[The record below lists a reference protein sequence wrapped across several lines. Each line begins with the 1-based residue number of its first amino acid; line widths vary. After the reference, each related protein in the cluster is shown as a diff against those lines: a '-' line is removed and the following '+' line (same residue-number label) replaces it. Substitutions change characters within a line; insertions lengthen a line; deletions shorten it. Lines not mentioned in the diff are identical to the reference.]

1 MSELKDRLM
10 ADIKTAMKEKDTMK
24 KGVINLLRAGLQNE
38 SLELKRELTKEEEI
52 KIVQRELKQTKQ
64 SLEEG
69 QKANREDI
77 VEAEKAKI
85 AIVES
90 YLPKQM
96 NVEEVKE
103 LIASLGISKDA
114 SMGQTIGV
122 VMKEVAGR
130 AEGKTVSQAVKEY
143 LQN

>member
-24 KGVINLLRAGLQNE
+24 KGVINLLRAGIQNE
-38 SLELKRELTKEEEI
+38 SLELKRELTHEEEI

-103 LIASLGISKDA
+103 LITSLGISKDA

-143 LQN
+143 LQD

>member
-10 ADIKTAMKEKDTMK
+10 ADIRTAMKEKDTMK

-38 SLELKRELTKEEEI
+38 SIELKRELTKEEEI

-64 SLEEG
+64 SLDEG
-69 QKANREDI
+69 LKANREDI

-103 LIASLGISKDA
+103 LIASLGISKEA

>member
-1 MSELKDRLM
+1 MSELKSRLM

-38 SLELKRELTKEEEI
+38 ELELKRELTPEEEI

-69 QKANREDI
+69 QKADREDI

-96 NVEEVKE
+96 NVDEVKE
-103 LIASLGISKDA
+103 LIASLGVSKDTP
-114 SMGQTIGV
+114 MGQAIGA

-143 LQN
+143 LQS

>member
-1 MSELKDRLM
+1 MSELKERLM

-38 SLELKRELTKEEEI
+38 SLELKRELTQEEEI

-69 QKANREDI
+69 QKADRQDI

-85 AIVES
+85 QIIET

-96 NVEEVKE
+96 DVEEVKE
-103 LIASLGISKDA
+103 LIASLGIEKDA
-114 SMGQTIGV
+114 NMGQTIGV

>member
-10 ADIKTAMKEKDTMK
+10 ADMKTAMKEKNQMK

-38 SLELKRELTKEEEI
+38 QLELKRELTEEEEI

-64 SLEEG
+64 SLEEA
-69 QKANREDI
+69 QKADRQDI
-77 VEAEKAKI
+77 VEAEQAKI
-85 AIVES
+85 VIIEE

-96 NVEEVKE
+96 NVEEVKD
-103 LIASLGISKDA
+103 LISSLGIAKDTP
-114 SMGQTIGV
+114 MGQAIGT

-143 LQN
+143 LQG

>member
-1 MSELKDRLM
+1 MSELRDRLM
-10 ADIKTAMKEKDTMK
+10 ADIRTAMKEKDTMK

-38 SLELKRELTKEEEI
+38 SLDLKRELTIEEEI

-103 LIASLGISKDA
+103 LIASLGIPTDA

>member
-10 ADIKTAMKEKDTMK
+10 ADIRTAMKEKDTMK

-38 SLELKRELTKEEEI
+38 SIELKRELTKEEEI

-64 SLEEG
+64 SLDEG

>member
-10 ADIKTAMKEKDTMK
+10 ADIRTAMKEKDTMK

-38 SLELKRELTKEEEI
+38 SIELKRELTKEEEI

-64 SLEEG
+64 SLDEG
-69 QKANREDI
+69 LKANREDI

>member
-10 ADIKTAMKEKDTMK
+10 ADIKKAMKEKDTMK

-38 SLELKRELTKEEEI
+38 ELELKRELTPEEEI

-64 SLEEG
+64 SLDEG
-69 QKANREDI
+69 QKANRDDI
-77 VEAEKAKI
+77 VEAEKAKVV
-85 AIVES
+85 IVES

-103 LIASLGISKDA
+103 LISSMGIAKDA
-114 SMGQTIGV
+114 SMGQTIGT
-122 VMKEVAGR
+122 VMKEAAGR

-143 LQN
+143 LQA

>member
-1 MSELKDRLM
+1 MSELKERLM

>member
-1 MSELKDRLM
+1 M

-38 SLELKRELTKEEEI
+38 SLELKRELTQEEEI

-69 QKANREDI
+69 QKADRQDI

-85 AIVES
+85 QIIET

-96 NVEEVKE
+96 DVEEVKE
-103 LIASLGISKDA
+103 LIASLGIEKDA
-114 SMGQTIGV
+114 NMGQTIGV

>member
-1 MSELKDRLM
+1 MSQLKDRLM
-10 ADIKTAMKEKDTMK
+10 ADMKTAMKEKDQMK

-38 SLELKRELTKEEEI
+38 ALELKRELTEEEEI

-96 NVEEVKE
+96 SVEEVKE
-103 LIASLGISKDA
+103 LIGTLGISKDTP
-114 SMGQTIGV
+114 MGQAIGV

-143 LQN
+143 LQA

>member
-10 ADIKTAMKEKDTMK
+10 ADIRTAMKEKDTMK

-38 SLELKRELTKEEEI
+38 SIELKRELTKEEEI

-64 SLEEG
+64 SLDEG
-69 QKANREDI
+69 LKANREDI

-103 LIASLGISKDA
+103 LIASLGISEDA

>member
-10 ADIKTAMKEKDTMK
+10 ADMKTAMKEKNQMK

-38 SLELKRELTKEEEI
+38 QLELKRELTEEEEI

-64 SLEEG
+64 SLEEA
-69 QKANREDI
+69 QKADRQDI
-77 VEAEKAKI
+77 VEAEQGKI
-85 AIVES
+85 AIIEE
-90 YLPKQM
+90 YLPQQM

-103 LIASLGISKDA
+103 LISSLGIPKDA
-114 SMGQTIGV
+114 AMGQAIGT

-143 LQN
+143 LQG

>member
-1 MSELKDRLM
+1 MSELKTRLM
-10 ADIKTAMKEKDTMK
+10 ADMKTAMKEKDQMK

-38 SLELKRELTKEEEI
+38 ELELKRELTEQEEI
-52 KIVQRELKQTKQ
+52 QIVQRELKQTKQ
-64 SLEEG
+64 SLEEA
-69 QKANREDI
+69 QKADRQDI
-77 VEAEKAKI
+77 AEAETAKI

-96 NVEEVKE
+96 NVEEVKQ
-103 LIASLGISKDA
+103 LIAQLGIAKDTP
-114 SMGQTIGV
+114 MGQAIGA
-122 VMKEVAGR
+122 VMKEIAGR